1 MHHNTKFTSFLKVK
15 KCMHGRSVQ
24 FIPDSQIDVWY
35 LVPKIYLFFSHKH
48 VENVLL
54 LGAVQKTTIIF
65 NVFRYSYT

>member
-1 MHHNTKFTSFLKVK
+1 
-15 KCMHGRSVQ
+15 MHGRSVQ

-35 LVPKIYLFFSHKH
+35 LVPTIYLFFSHKH